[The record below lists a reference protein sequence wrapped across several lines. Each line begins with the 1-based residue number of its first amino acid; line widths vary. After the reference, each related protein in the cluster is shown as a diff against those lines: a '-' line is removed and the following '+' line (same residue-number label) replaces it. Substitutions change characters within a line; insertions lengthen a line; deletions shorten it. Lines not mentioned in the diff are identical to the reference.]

1 MNNAMA
7 AGDISA
13 YNELA
18 KMYNTAYSIYK
29 NQAAMLGEEE
39 GGTSNLSTAEKN
51 QLAKLQSAGTA
62 LDELESLYKKAGG
75 GQGIIGGNVANFL
88 GGLGLN
94 SDVNTY
100 NQLAQGLINQIG
112 AAIGK
117 TDSLNTEGEV
127 QRALSLV
134 PKITDDNQTAMN
146 KLTTLRQLLQ
156 QNTNSY
162 NQLYGA

>member
-1 MNNAMA
+1 MYQLQYPTQE
-7 AGDISA
+7 ST
-13 YNELA
+13 ES
-18 KMYNTAYSIYK
+18 KMT
-29 NQAAMLGEEE
+29 
-39 GGTSNLSTAEKN
+39 TAEKN
-51 QLAKLQSAGTA
+51 QIAKLQSAGTA
-62 LDELESLYKKAGG
+62 LDQLEELYTKAGG
-75 GQGIIGGNVANFL
+75 GQGIIGGNIANFL

-146 KLTTLRQLLQ
+146 KLATLRQLLQ
-156 QNTNSY
+156 TNTGTY
-162 NQLYGA
+162 NELYGA